1 MAYPTKLEKSFPV
14 LDMSGLGR
22 EHLPLLAGAARRLCN
37 TRGTPGCRSPQEGA
51 HVAWEDFF
59 VWEICSEWLGLWE
72 VYGKSVGFLMLIDSR
87 KQRFS
92 ERNYRSIVEHVTV

>member
-22 EHLPLLAGAARRLCN
+22 EHLPLLAGAARRLCD

-51 HVAWEDFF
+51 HVAWEDFL
-59 VWEICSEWLGLWE
+59 C
-72 VYGKSVGFLMLIDSR
+72 GKSVVNGSDYGKYMGNLSDF
-87 KQRFS
+87 
-92 ERNYRSIVEHVTV
+92 